1 MVFYTTHMDIENV
14 HIWNALEKMSNLIE
28 INCQLG
34 NEFKQNDI
42 NVDNMFNRLAQI
54 PKAIHLT
61 VVDISKICQVFFDDD
76 PTWFNVGIDCVHL
89 SCKQGAP
96 YAVPQATLCDVNPC
110 EYDRNYGST
119 TNART
124 WFKIDGKW
132 SQTIYQEFQNTNE
145 FIIALCNNFIED
157 TGKRRELIS
166 KFTSSAA
173 TKATKEAEAHMKQLK
188 DSEQTTRNLK
198 TAFLNRV
205 FDNPEFRQWKSLVNR
220 DVYTTY
226 DKYIVIAEN
235 VKIKLPE

>member
-1 MVFYTTHMDIENV
+1 MVFYTTHMDQDNV

-28 INCQLG
+28 MNCQLG

-42 NVDNMFNRLAQI
+42 NVDNMFDRLDQI
-54 PKAIHLT
+54 PKATHLT

-89 SCKQGAP
+89 SCKGGAP
-96 YAVPQATLCDVNPC
+96 YSVPQATLCDVNPYSY
-110 EYDRNYGST
+110 ERSDGRT
-119 TNART
+119 INARM
-124 WFKIDGKW
+124 WFQINGKW
-132 SQTIYQEFQNTNE
+132 AYDIHQEFQTSNE

-157 TGKRRELIS
+157 SGKRNALIS

-173 TKATKEAEAHMKQLK
+173 TKATKEAEAHMKRLK
-188 DSEQTTRNLK
+188 ESEQTTRNLK

-205 FDNPEFRQWKSLVNR
+205 FDNSEFRQWKALVNR
-220 DVYTTY
+220 DVYKMY
-226 DKYIVIAEN
+226 DKYNVIAEN